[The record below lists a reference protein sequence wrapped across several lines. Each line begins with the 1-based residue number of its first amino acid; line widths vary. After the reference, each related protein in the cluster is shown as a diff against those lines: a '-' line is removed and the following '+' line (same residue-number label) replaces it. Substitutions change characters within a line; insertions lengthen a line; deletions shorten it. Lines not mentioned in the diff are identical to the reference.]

1 MQAAKMFMLSA
12 ASSLLLGAVAHAED
26 STRTNRTVDVKA
38 EYEGTDAQGRSVR
51 LTIPDIGVATLVW
64 VSPDANHP
72 HRAELHWT
80 ARIGTGTAASFER

>member
-1 MQAAKMFMLSA
+1 MRAAKMFILSA

-26 STRTNRTVDVKA
+26 STRTNQTVGAKA
-38 EYEGTDAQGRSVR
+38 EYEGTDAQGRIVR
-51 LTIPDIGVATLVW
+51 LTIPDISVATLAR

-72 HRAELHWT
+72 HHAELHWT